1 MQLLLFVAA
10 RCISAEGVP
19 TVADDNA
26 TSVHKIEQLHEI
38 FTFPPPQ
45 GPQVPI
51 NRGSKNFWFAVA
63 DPVGIR
69 AKVARKVKALPL
81 KAKAE

>member
-26 TSVHKIEQLHEI
+26 TSVHKIERLHEI
-38 FTFPPPQ
+38 FTLSPSE
-45 GPQVPI
+45 GPQVPV
-51 NRGSKNFWFAVA
+51 NRGSKNLWFAAV
-63 DPVGIR
+63 DRNGIR
-69 AKVARKVKALPL
+69 EKVARKVKALPL